1 VLIPATAAGTLARL
15 VTTASGSLSC
25 STVGD
30 DGASPRSSQ
39 IVRIPSVD
47 AAQAHVHSIAAQLL
61 DGPVNR
67 SAIWLSQVS
76 RSSSG

>member
-30 DGASPRSSQ
+30 DGASPRSQ